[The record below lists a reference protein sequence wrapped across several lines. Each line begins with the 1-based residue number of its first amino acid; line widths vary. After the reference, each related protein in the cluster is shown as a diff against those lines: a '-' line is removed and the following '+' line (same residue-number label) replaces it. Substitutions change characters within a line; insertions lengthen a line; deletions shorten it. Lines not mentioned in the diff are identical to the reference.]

1 MARAR
6 VGESDRIAVI
16 GLGRFGTSVATTL
29 NDLGYDVTAIDID
42 EQRVEEAADFV
53 ALAAQGDGTDEEA
66 LRQLHVDR
74 SDVAIVA
81 QGSNL
86 EVSVLT
92 TLILKK
98 IGVPIVIA
106 KAQTDLH
113 GEVLRRIGADRVV
126 FPERDAAVRLAH
138 AIAVLRISDYITLS
152 PTSGVAKLLVPTSFV
167 SQTLAELLTV
177 CNGKLS
183 VLAIVRGDHLLTS
196 PALDERVQTGDELVI
211 AGPDVEIET
220 FVESGDTGTTQ

>member
-1 MARAR
+1 MGKAR
-6 VGESDRIAVI
+6 VGVSDRVTVI
-16 GLGRFGTSVATTL
+16 GLGRFGTSVARTL
-29 NDLGYDVTAIDID
+29 NSLGYDVTAIDLD
-42 EQRVEEAADFV
+42 EQRVEEASDFV
-53 ALAAQGDGTDEEA
+53 ALAAQGDGTDEET
-66 LRQLHVDR
+66 LRQLQVDR

-81 QGSNL
+81 QGSRL

-98 IGVPIVIA
+98 LGVPIVIA
-106 KAQTDLH
+106 KAQTDLQ

-138 AIAVLRISDYITLS
+138 AIAVLSISDYITLS
-152 PTSGVAKLLVPTSFV
+152 PTSGVAKFIVPASFV
-167 SQTLAELLTV
+167 GQSLAELVKV

-183 VLAIVRGDHLLTS
+183 VLAIVRGDNLLTS

-220 FVESGDTGTTQ
+220 FVESGDAGATQ